1 MKRLAL
7 LLCLFLL
14 VPLAGCAERVPED
27 DGRISVVASSFP
39 AYDFARGVAGGAASV
54 TMLIPP
60 GTEVHSY
67 DPTPQDIRRIRQCDL
82 FIYCGGESDAWM
94 EDILASLDRS
104 HTAVL
109 AMMDAVPL
117 LGEET
122 AEGMEAEEGEGDGEY
137 DEHVWT
143 SPANAARITAAIRD
157 ALCAADPENAS
168 LYRAN
173 AESYIG
179 QLEELSEDFA
189 ALVAS
194 AARKTVVFADRFPL
208 LYFVRE
214 FGLEY
219 YAAFPGCAEETE
231 PGAQTLA
238 FLIRKVREEEIPY
251 VFTIEFS
258 SGRVADMICEAAGC
272 GTLPFH
278 SCHNVTRDE
287 WEAGETYVSLMR
299 RNLENLRLALG

>member
-1 MKRLAL
+1 MKRFVLFFCL
-7 LLCLFLL
+7 LLL
-14 VPLAGCAERVPED
+14 VPLSGCAARVPED
-27 DGRISVVASSFP
+27 DGRLAVVASNFP
-39 AYDFARGVAGGAASV
+39 AYDFARAVAGEAASV
-54 TMLIPP
+54 TMLIAP

-67 DPTPQDIRRIRQCDL
+67 DPTPQDIRRIRECDL
-82 FIYCGGESDAWM
+82 LVFCGGESDAWM

-117 LGEET
+117 LNEET
-122 AEGMEAEEGEGDGEY
+122 VEGMEAEEDEEGEEY

-143 SPANAARITAAIRD
+143 SPANAVRITAAIRD
-157 ALCAADPENAS
+157 ALCAADPENAA

-173 AESYIG
+173 AEEYIG
-179 QLEELSEDFA
+179 QLEALDADFA
-189 ALVAS
+189 ALAAS
-194 AARKTVVFADRFPL
+194 AARRTVVFADRFPL

-219 YAAFPGCAEETE
+219 CAAFPGCAEETE

-258 SGRVADMICEAAGC
+258 NGRVADMICEAAGC
-272 GTLPFH
+272 GRLTFH

-299 RNLENLRLALG
+299 RNLENLRTALN